1 MTGLLAHLL
10 ATPLWVVLAI
20 VFALPALESSA
31 FLGFVFPGET
41 ALLLGGVVA
50 SQGRVPVA
58 AVLSAGIVGAILGD
72 AVGYQVGRRWGRRVL
87 DSTLGRLVS
96 AGHLDR
102 AEQALARRGG
112 WAVFLGRFT
121 VALRVMIPGLSGMAG
136 MPFKRF
142 AVANVAGAVAWG
154 GLMVTVGYLAGHSWQ
169 SVAHVVSWAGAGV
182 TVGVVLLL
190 LARHALRRPV
200 RRTRLLR
207 PRGTSA

>member
-1 MTGLLAHLL
+1 VTGLLEHLL
-10 ATPLWVVLAI
+10 ATPLWAVLVV

-50 SQGRVPVA
+50 SQGRAPVA
-58 AVLSAGIVGAILGD
+58 AVLAAGIVGAILGD

-87 DSTLGRLVS
+87 DSTLGRFVN
-96 AGHLDR
+96 ARHFDR
-102 AEQALARRGG
+102 AEHALARRGG

-142 AVANVAGAVAWG
+142 AVANVSGAVAWG
-154 GLMVTVGYLAGHSWQ
+154 GLMVAAGYLAGHSWQ
-169 SVAHVVSWAGAGV
+169 SVAHYVSWAGGFV

-190 LARHALRRPV
+190 LARHALRRPA
-200 RRTRLLR
+200 RPRLLHR
-207 PRGTSA
+207 RGNCA